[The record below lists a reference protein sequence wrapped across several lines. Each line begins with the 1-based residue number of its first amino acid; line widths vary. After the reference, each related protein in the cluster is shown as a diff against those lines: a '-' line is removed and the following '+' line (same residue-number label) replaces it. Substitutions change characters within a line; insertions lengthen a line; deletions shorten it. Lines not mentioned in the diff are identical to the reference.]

1 MIVEMKEDLYLREL
15 SGRKLEVKKCRR
27 LAEGVERGGLK
38 NRGKACVPK
47 NVDSQRAERNSE
59 DV

>member
-27 LAEGVERGGLK
+27 LEGVERGGLK
-38 NRGKACVPK
+38 NRGRGVCTEEYRFSK
-47 NVDSQRAERNSE
+47 S
-59 DV
+59 

>member
-27 LAEGVERGGLK
+27 LVEGVERGGLK
-38 NRGKACVPK
+38 NRGRGVCTEECRFSK
-47 NVDSQRAERNSE
+47 S
-59 DV
+59 